1 VAEQGSPAPPESDRL
16 DSWKEI
22 AAYLGKYERTVRRW
36 EVAEGLPVHRHR
48 HSGGATV
55 YASKSEIE
63 VWLANRSQT
72 AQMAAPRRI
81 PISAAIWGII
91 ALVAFA
97 SAAAWFFYLGPARYS
112 ASRPTLAVLP
122 FVNLSGNPADEF
134 FSDGLT
140 EEIISQVSEIG
151 SGRIWVIARTSSMSY
166 KGKTKRIDEIG
177 RELGANFL
185 LEGSVRKEGERL
197 RISAQLIKVK
207 DQTHI
212 WSQNY
217 DRSAREIFAVQ
228 EEVCREIAARI
239 RGALPGS
246 TLASHA
252 GPHAPDPQAYELY
265 LKGLHLMN
273 TPSRESITKAI
284 EFFQRAADKDPEYA
298 SAHAAL
304 AFSRFAMAWWGYAT
318 FKETMPLTL
327 VAARRA
333 LTLDPDNARAL
344 MIVAE
349 SQLAFDRKWD
359 AALPLTRRSVELQ
372 PSDAFLR
379 VIHADALLMAN
390 HHDEAV
396 RQLEMV
402 QKLDPLSLWAQTYS
416 AMLLGMMRRTDEAIA
431 ASRKVL
437 EYDPDNL
444 HARWV
449 LAVNL
454 THKGRYDEAIA
465 EFLRRKV
472 PTASTNWALGYTY
485 GLAGHRDEARRI
497 LDFLLDLSHRQYI
510 VPEFVAIQYI
520 GLGDNGKALDI
531 LEKAVAEFEAGY
543 MYRARTDPMFDRL
556 RNEPRFQALLA
567 RLNLPK

>member
-1 VAEQGSPAPPESDRL
+1 MAEKSSAAPPESDRL

-22 AAYLGKYERTVRRW
+22 AAYLRKYERTVRRW

-48 HSGGATV
+48 HSGGTTV
-55 YASKSEIE
+55 YASKSEIDA
-63 VWLANRSQT
+63 WLANRSQP
-72 AQMAAPRRI
+72 AQMATPRSI
-81 PISAAIWGII
+81 PVSAAVWGA
-91 ALVAFA
+91 ALLALA
-97 SAAAWFFYLGPARYS
+97 SAAAWFFYLGPARDS

-122 FVNLSGNPADEF
+122 FVNLSGDPAEEF

-177 RELGANFL
+177 RELNANFL
-185 LEGSVRKEGERL
+185 LEGSVRKDGGRL
-197 RISAQLIKVK
+197 RISAQLIRVK

-212 WSQNY
+212 WSRNY
-217 DRSAREIFAVQ
+217 DRPARETLAVQ
-228 EEVCREIAARI
+228 EEVCREIATRI
-239 RGALPGS
+239 RGAIPDAAPGS
-246 TLASHA
+246 RAS
-252 GPHAPDPQAYELY
+252 PRAPDPEAHELY
-265 LKGLHLMN
+265 LKGLHLLN
-273 TPSRESITKAI
+273 TPTRDSIIKAL
-284 EFFQRAADKDPEYA
+284 EFCQRAVDKDPEYA
-298 SAHAAL
+298 SAHATL
-304 AFSRFAMAWWGYAT
+304 AFSRFAMSWWGYAPFRDT
-318 FKETMPLTL
+318 LPLAL
-327 VAARRA
+327 PAARRA
-333 LTLDPDNARAL
+333 LSLDPDNGGAL

-349 SQLAFDRKWD
+349 SQLLFDHKWD
-359 AALPLTRRSVELQ
+359 SALGLIRRSVELQ
-372 PSDAFLR
+372 PSDALLR
-379 VIHADALLMAN
+379 VILADTLLMASR
-390 HHDEAV
+390 HDEAV
-396 RQLEMV
+396 RQLETV

-437 EYDPDNL
+437 DYDPDNL

-472 PTASTNWALGYTY
+472 PTASTNWALGYAY
-485 GLAGHRDEARRI
+485 GLAGRRDETRRI
-497 LDFLLDLSHRQYI
+497 LDFLLDLSRRQYV
-510 VPEFVAIQYI
+510 VPDMIAVQYI

-531 LEKAVAEFEAGY
+531 LEKAVAESDAGLI
-543 MYRARTDPMFDRL
+543 YRARTDPMFDRI
-556 RNEPRFQALLA
+556 RNEPRFQLLLA